1 MKQFFF
7 SGNLEAAVANE
18 VLKHV
23 TAFSWIRISECT
35 SRKGAS
41 AGSAQE
47 GSVQSAE
54 ECTSMHNDAEKEQG
68 LSSFYSSSHVG

>member
-1 MKQFFF
+1 MKQFIS
-7 SGNLEAAVANE
+7 SGNLEAAVINE
-18 VLKHV
+18 VSKHA

-54 ECTSMHNDAEKEQG
+54 ECTSMHNDSEKEQG
-68 LSSFYSSSHVG
+68 LSSFDSSHVG